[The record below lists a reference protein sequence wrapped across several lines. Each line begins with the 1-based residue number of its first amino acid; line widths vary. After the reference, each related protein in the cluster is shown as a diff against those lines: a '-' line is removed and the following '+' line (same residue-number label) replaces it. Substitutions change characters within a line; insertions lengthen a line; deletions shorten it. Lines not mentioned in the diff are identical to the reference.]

1 MRSAASLS
9 QSAATAALRLAMASK
24 ASLIV
29 QTVCFHDDDRRA
41 ATELGEDLYEN
52 LTRPRGDPLAFG
64 PAIPVRLGTDP
75 ARALEIATER
85 NLLVLVLGRSAHRD
99 EASRD
104 AVRDAIATWQRRP
117 EVHLLPVLRDVVW
130 RGEESVERLT
140 PIRNWQPNVGQTAT
154 VINVVL
160 AACRLVAADGRSPT
174 IFVSHA
180 KADLPNTKSVAEK
193 IRDYIRTKTVGEAFF
208 DTTDLEHGRDLEA
221 QLAVATSGGILL
233 AVRGDKFASRPWC
246 VSEVHNAKRNKLAIL
261 TVEALESGEH
271 RAHPYSGNGPT
282 VVWRSKGTVA
292 PIVLRTFVE
301 WLRGRHFELE
311 ADRIHVK
318 PPGTIVLKRPPELLD
333 LAQGPLRDTGP
344 TVVLHPDPEL
354 SVVERQVI
362 RDARPRM
369 RLATPSTIYRGLS
382 PRVATPTEEDPPT
395 EAASPTTQEDATW
408 IASPLADVEIAV
420 SLSEVAERELAADGL
435 TADHL
440 RDVTV
445 SLARA
450 LLSSGAALAYGGDH
464 RFGGYDA
471 LFAELVTA
479 YNASG
484 VDRARLLIS
493 YLSAFI
499 PDQQTQTGIAFTQR
513 SLSRTPTTA
522 ALASLEPPHAPS
534 ELSAA
539 RKALFVSDM
548 RRVMSRSSFARVII
562 GGQTEPRRN
571 GASPGQGYG
580 GAYPGVVEE
589 AWRALEQGLP
599 LYIIG
604 GFGGAARVVADA
616 LRNDAPP
623 SVLRPAEFSGDDFSE
638 FRAHAAEF
646 AADADRA
653 TLRLPADMG
662 EMASALRAYGIRHL
676 ATDSAALEW
685 NGLDLAE
692 NEQLFRSQDPM
703 LLTSLMMKGL
713 FRKRREQ
720 CAGKL
725 RLELVRGS
733 ITQADAADAVAIA
746 TFRDVRLGGA
756 GAVLDRLLNSRLS
769 SALKDHESV
778 IECAGDDIDA
788 DWVILADLGS
798 MPREGL
804 HGVPA
809 AIEDAAAQVAER
821 AQQYGFRRV
830 AVVSF
835 CANVVQELDE
845 VARRMLRG
853 LRAAATTTI
862 FQWFETDEKK
872 FALLRDLLAQEQ
884 EVLLTARELPAT
896 EVVPLTVNDRDLF
909 VTVRY
914 ENETVYSTLLPPSG
928 TAAGFSV
935 ARPFT
940 AAAFQALA
948 MQDATKTP
956 PLAKLDRIG
965 EDLAAAL
972 FGDDGT
978 ALLARNDQYRIVLQH
993 DLESGGL
1000 PFETLCVAGHRFSLG
1015 KGLVRRPA
1023 LDGLRP
1029 DDATGLPAN
1038 AGKIGV
1044 LLVINPLEDLDGA
1057 EEEAKAV
1064 QVALSSSVEVKVL
1077 RVLRGAEATKAAV
1090 LEALQDPDVRVFHY
1104 SGHAF
1109 FDEIGAR
1116 GSGLLCADEERL
1128 TLEDL
1133 LRQEVTPN
1141 VAFFN
1146 ACQSGRVRG
1155 SGLGLKPPE
1164 LARAFAEY
1172 FLRSGVEAYLG
1183 TFWPVLDKG
1192 AATFATS
1199 VYEELGRGFTL
1210 DAAVR
1215 EARRVLYAGKNP
1227 DWANYVLFGDGD
1239 FRLATRRP
1247 ASA

>member
-1 MRSAASLS
+1 MR
-9 QSAATAALRLAMASK
+9 RAMASK
-24 ASLIV
+24 APLIV
-29 QTVCFHDDDRRA
+29 QTICFHDDDRRA
-41 ATELGEDLYEN
+41 AVELGEELYET

-75 ARALEIATER
+75 ARALEVATER

-104 AVRDAIATWQRRP
+104 AVCHAIATWQQHR
-117 EVHLLPVLRDVVW
+117 EVHLLPVLYDLVW

-140 PIRNWQPNVGQTAT
+140 PIRADVGQAAT
-154 VINVVL
+154 LINVVL
-160 AACRLVAADGRSPT
+160 AACRFVAASGGSPT

-180 KADLPNTKSVAEK
+180 KADLPKTKSVAEK

-208 DTTDLEHGRDLEA
+208 DTTDLEHGRDLA
-221 QLAVATSGGILL
+221 TQLEVATNGGILL

-246 VSEVHNAKRNKLAIL
+246 VNEVHNAKRNKLAIL

-282 VVWRSKGTVA
+282 VVWRSRGSVA

-318 PPGTIVLKRPPELLD
+318 PPGTVVLKRPPELLD

-382 PRVATPTEEDPPT
+382 PRVVPPAAEEPPRD
-395 EAASPTTQEDATW
+395 AASATALDDATW
-408 IASPLADVEIAV
+408 IASPLAETEIAV
-420 SLSEVAERELAADGL
+420 SLSDVAELELAADGL
-435 TADHL
+435 TADHV
-440 RDVTV
+440 RDATV

-499 PDQQTQTGIAFTQR
+499 PDSETQAGIAFTQR
-513 SLSRTPTTA
+513 SLARTPSYA
-522 ALASLEPPHAPS
+522 ALASLESPQASS

-539 RKALFVSDM
+539 RRALFVSDM
-548 RRVMSRSSFARVII
+548 RRVMSRNSFARVVI
-562 GGQTEPRRN
+562 GGQTDPRRN
-571 GASPGQGYG
+571 GASSGQGYG

-589 AWRALEQGLP
+589 AWRALEEGVP
-599 LYIIG
+599 LYVIG
-604 GFGGAARVVADA
+604 GFGGAARVVAHA

-623 SVLRPAEFSGDDFSE
+623 SALRAAEFLGDDLSE

-646 AADADRA
+646 AADADRI
-653 TLRLPADMG
+653 TLGLPADLG
-662 EMASALRAYGIRHL
+662 EMASALRAHGIRHL
-676 ATDSAALEW
+676 ASDSAAVEW
-685 NGLDLAE
+685 NGLNLAE
-692 NEQLFRSQDPM
+692 NEQLFRSQDPI

-713 FRKRREQ
+713 YRKRREQ
-720 CAGKL
+720 CVGKL

-733 ITQADAADAVAIA
+733 ITRAEAADAVAIA

-756 GAVLDRLLNSRLS
+756 GAVLDRVLNSRVS

-778 IECAGDDIDA
+778 IECVGDDIDA
-788 DWVILADLGS
+788 DWVILADLGP
-798 MPREGL
+798 MPHDGID
-804 HGVPA
+804 GVPA
-809 AIEDAAAQVAER
+809 SIEQAASQVAER

-835 CANVVQELDE
+835 GANVVQELDE
-845 VARRMLRG
+845 VVASMLRG
-853 LRAAATTTI
+853 LRAAAKTTI
-862 FQWFETDEKK
+862 FQWFETDAKK
-872 FALLRDLLAQEQ
+872 FALLRELLALEPD
-884 EVLLTARELPAT
+884 VLLTTRELPAT

-948 MQDATKTP
+948 MQKATKTP

-965 EDLAAAL
+965 ADLATAL

-978 ALLARNDQYRIVLQH
+978 KLLARNDQYRIVLQH

-1000 PFETLCVAGHRFSLG
+1000 PFETLRVAGHRFSLG

-1057 EEEAKAV
+1057 EEEANAV
-1064 QVALSSSVEVKVL
+1064 QDALSRSTEVQVL

-1090 LEALQDPDVRVFHY
+1090 LGALQDPDVRVFHY

-1109 FDEIGAR
+1109 FDEVGAR
-1116 GSGLLCADEERL
+1116 GSGLLCADDERL

-1155 SGLGLKPPE
+1155 SGEGLKPPE

-1183 TFWPVLDKG
+1183 TFWPVLDAG
-1192 AATFATS
+1192 AATFATT
-1199 VYEELGRGFTL
+1199 VYENLGKGVTL

-1215 EARRVLYAGKNP
+1215 EARRVLYAQKNP

-1239 FRLATRRP
+1239 FRLAMLSP
-1247 ASA
+1247 GGAG